1 MTIGETTEDLSD
13 SAHRELRLAELVALG
28 LLMVEGLV
36 ILGFVAAGTAN
47 QVQVGGQN
55 LGLEGAHTWGYT
67 LQLASEWSAPWA
79 VVAFL
84 LGPLAIVAWL
94 GRRERDEDSEARSGL
109 VLRLELLLAVLTVLG
124 GILSIAGRQMQFPP
138 SESWAQFFA
147 TLGLGV
153 GSVGLGLLA
162 VVVVKWLA
170 DDMQLD
176 LFARQALDVAPEE
189 EPV

>member
-1 MTIGETTEDLSD
+1 VTIGDATEDLSG
-13 SAHRELRLAELVALG
+13 SALREIRLAELVALG

-36 ILGFVAAGTAN
+36 ILGFVAAGIAN

-55 LGLEGAHTWGYT
+55 LSLEGAHTWGYT

-94 GRRERDEDSEARSGL
+94 VRRDRDEDSGARCGL
-109 VLRLELLLAVLTVLG
+109 VLRFELLLAVLTVLG
-124 GILSIAGRQMQFPP
+124 GIVSIAGRQMQFSP
-138 SESWAQFFA
+138 SENWSQFFA

-189 EPV
+189 ETV

>member
-1 MTIGETTEDLSD
+1 MTIGDATEDLSG
-13 SAHRELRLAELVALG
+13 SALREIRLAELVALG

-36 ILGFVAAGTAN
+36 ILGFVAAGMAN

-55 LGLEGAHTWGYT
+55 LSLEGVHTWGYT

-79 VVAFL
+79 VVAFV

-94 GRRERDEDSEARSGL
+94 GRRDRDEDSEARCGL
-109 VLRLELLLAVLTVLG
+109 VLRFELLLAVLTVLG
-124 GILSIAGRQMQFPP
+124 GIVSIAGRQMQFSP
-138 SESWAQFFA
+138 SENWSQFFA

-189 EPV
+189 ETV

>member
-36 ILGFVAAGTAN
+36 ILGFVAAGIAN

-138 SESWAQFFA
+138 SESWGQFFA

-189 EPV
+189 EAI

>member
-1 MTIGETTEDLSD
+1 VTIGDATEDLSG
-13 SAHRELRLAELVALG
+13 SALREIRLAELVALG

-36 ILGFVAAGTAN
+36 ILGFVAAGIAN

-55 LGLEGAHTWGYT
+55 LSLEGAHTWGYT

-170 DDMQLD
+170 DHMQLD

-189 EPV
+189 EAI

>member
-1 MTIGETTEDLSD
+1 VTIGDATEDLSG
-13 SAHRELRLAELVALG
+13 SALREIRLAELVALG

-36 ILGFVAAGTAN
+36 ILGFVAAGIAN

-55 LGLEGAHTWGYT
+55 LSLEGAHTWGYT

-94 GRRERDEDSEARSGL
+94 GRRDRDEDSGARCGL
-109 VLRLELLLAVLTVLG
+109 VLRFELLLAVLTVLG
-124 GILSIAGRQMQFPP
+124 GIVSIAGRQMQFSP
-138 SESWAQFFA
+138 SENWSQFFA
-147 TLGLGV
+147 TL
-153 GSVGLGLLA
+153 GLGLLA

-189 EPV
+189 ETV